1 MSSVRAGRAEM
12 GLFSITFLYSLF
24 SIQRG
29 VSKKNRKLALLALP
43 PCDHHQRTGEN
54 GERNRSVT
62 GSVTLGVTENVTGVT
77 GSVTES
83 VTVSVTVGVTVLL
96 FVAHDH

>member
-1 MSSVRAGRAEM
+1 MCPNVPC
-12 GLFSITFLYSLF
+12 
-24 SIQRG
+24 
-29 VSKKNRKLALLALP
+29 P
-43 PCDHHQRTGEN
+43 PCDHHQRTGEMV
-54 GERNRSVT
+54 SVT

-83 VTVSVTVGVTVLL
+83 VMLGVTVSVTGVTESVTLGVTRSVTVSVTMLL

>member
-43 PCDHHQRTGEN
+43 PCDHHQRTGETV
-54 GERNRSVT
+54 S
-62 GSVTLGVTENVTGVT
+62 VT

-83 VTVSVTVGVTVLL
+83 VTLGVTKNVTGVTGSVTVGVTVLL